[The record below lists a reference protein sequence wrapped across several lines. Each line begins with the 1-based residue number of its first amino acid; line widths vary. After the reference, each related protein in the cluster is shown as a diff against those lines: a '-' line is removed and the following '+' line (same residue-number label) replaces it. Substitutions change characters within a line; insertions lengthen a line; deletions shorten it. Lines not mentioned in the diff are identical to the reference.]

1 MRHHTAREINE
12 WNRARQR
19 VIQKERGLIRFKV
32 GWQYFSR
39 LQIRHLARGK
49 PNQLADTFME
59 SGRRAEPEQ
68 IRNFRTRVGFEI
80 ISVTEFMMRGE
91 KPARIW
97 FDALERTNVVLEI
110 DMPTGSVRI
119 FLPFRIRRQWIKIRF
134 LPKTFR

>member
-39 LQIRHLARGK
+39 LQIRYLTRGK

-59 SGRRAEPEQ
+59 SGRRAQSQQ
-68 IRNFRTRVGFEI
+68 IRNLRTGVGFEI
-80 ISVTEFMMRGE
+80 IPVTEFVMRDE
-91 KPARIW
+91 EPARIW
-97 FDALERTNVVLEI
+97 FDALERTNLVLKI
-110 DMPTGSVRI
+110 DMPAGSVRV
-119 FLPFRIRRQWIKIRF
+119 FLPFRIRRQRIKIRF